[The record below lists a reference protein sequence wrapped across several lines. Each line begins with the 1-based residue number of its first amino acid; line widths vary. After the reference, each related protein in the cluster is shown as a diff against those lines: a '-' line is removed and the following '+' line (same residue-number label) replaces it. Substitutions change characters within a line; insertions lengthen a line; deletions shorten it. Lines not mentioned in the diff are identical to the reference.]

1 MAEYLKIG
9 EIELRPLEPDDF
21 NLLYKWENEIDA
33 WISGNCSAPFS
44 RHALWQYLQNYNCD
58 IYATHEV
65 RMIVLH
71 AGKAVGMVDVF
82 NFDALNSRA
91 EVGVFVD
98 KAHRRSGVGEMA
110 LRIAVENY
118 AFGRLNLNQVYC
130 TIRRSNEAALAL
142 FRQAGF
148 ANEVELPQ
156 WISAGNGVFEDAVI
170 MQRFSNRSP
179 QPSL

>member
-1 MAEYLKIG
+1 MAEYLKID
-9 EIELRPLEPDDF
+9 ETELRPLEPDDF
-21 NLLYKWENEIDA
+21 NLLYRWESEIDA

-91 EVGVFVD
+91 EVGMFVD
-98 KAHRRSGVGEMA
+98 KAHRRTGVGEMA

-118 AFGRLNLNQVYC
+118 AFGRLSLNQVYC

-148 ANEVELPQ
+148 ANEVVLKD
-156 WISAGNGVFEDAVI
+156 WLSCGNGVFEDAV
-170 MQRFSNRSP
+170 MLSLFAP
-179 QPSL
+179 QPSR

>member
-1 MAEYLKIG
+1 MAKYLKIG
-9 EIELRPLEPDDF
+9 DVELRTLEPEDF
-21 NLLYKWENEIDA
+21 RVVHRWEGEIDA
-33 WISGNCSAPFS
+33 WMANSASAPFS
-44 RHALWQYLQNYNCD
+44 RHTLWRYFKNYDCD
-58 IYATHEV
+58 IYSTHEV

-98 KAHRRSGVGEMA
+98 KAHRRSGLGEVA

-148 ANEVELPQ
+148 TGETVLAQ

-179 QPSL
+179 DPSL

>member
-1 MAEYLKIG
+1 MAKYLKIG
-9 EIELRPLEPDDF
+9 DVELRTLEPEDF
-21 NLLYKWENEIDA
+21 RVVHRWEGEIDA
-33 WISGNCSAPFS
+33 WMANSASAPFS
-44 RHALWQYLQNYNCD
+44 RHTLWRYFKNYNCD
-58 IYATHEV
+58 IYSTHEV
-65 RMIVLH
+65 RMIVML
-71 AGKAVGMVDVF
+71 AGEPVGMLDVF
-82 NFDALNSRA
+82 NFDPMNSRA
-91 EVGVFVD
+91 EVGVYVC
-98 KAHRRSGVGEMA
+98 AEHRRGGVGETA
-110 LRIAVENY
+110 VRIAVENY

-148 ANEVELPQ
+148 TGETVLAQ

>member
-58 IYATHEV
+58 IYTTHEV

-71 AGKAVGMVDVF
+71 VGKAVGMVDVF
-82 NFDALNSRA
+82 NFDPMNSRV
-91 EVGVFVD
+91 EIGVFVG
-98 KAHRRSGVGEMA
+98 AEHRRSGVGETA
-110 LRIAVENY
+110 VRIATENY
-118 AFGRLNLNQVYC
+118 CFGRLNLHQVYC
-130 TIRRSNEAALAL
+130 TVRCSNAAALAL
-142 FRQAGF
+142 FRSAGF
-148 ANEVELPQ
+148 ADEVVLKD
-156 WISAGNGVFEDAVI
+156 WLSCGNGTFEDAV
-170 MQRFSNRSP
+170 MLRAFSRTDK
-179 QPSL
+179 

>member
-21 NLLYKWENEIDA
+21 NLLYRWESEIDA

-58 IYATHEV
+58 IYTTHEV

-91 EVGVFVD
+91 EVGVYVC
-98 KAHRRSGVGEMA
+98 AEHRRGGVGETA
-110 LRIAVENY
+110 VRIAAENY
-118 AFGRLNLNQVYC
+118 VFGRLNLRQVYC
-130 TIRRSNEAALAL
+130 TVRSSNAAALAL
-142 FRQAGF
+142 FRHAGF
-148 ANEVELPQ
+148 ANEVVLKD
-156 WISAGNGVFEDAVI
+156 WLSCGNGVFEDAVI
-170 MQRFSNRSP
+170 IQRFSNR
-179 QPSL
+179 